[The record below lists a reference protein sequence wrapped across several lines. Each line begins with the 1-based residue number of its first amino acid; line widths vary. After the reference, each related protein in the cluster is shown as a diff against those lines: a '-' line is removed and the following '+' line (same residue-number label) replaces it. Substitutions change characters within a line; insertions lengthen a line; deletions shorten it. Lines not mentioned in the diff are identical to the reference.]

1 MDIFLIYVGVFI
13 VTNIILVVVAIIVV
27 SIVVYHLATKNRKK
41 LNRFRKEWDTGT
53 FVSQNIDFNSVS
65 SYWSNKRNHYRHYDG
80 IDQLTW
86 DDLGMDEVF
95 RKMNYTQS
103 TVGSEYLFNQLRDIE
118 PSK

>member
-1 MDIFLIYVGVFI
+1 MELWRPGKQALDMDIVLIYVGVFI
-13 VTNIILVVVAIIVV
+13 VTNIILVVAIIVV
-27 SIVVYHLATKNRKK
+27 FIGVYHLSTKNRKK

-65 SYWSNKRNHYRHYDG
+65 SYWSNKRNYYNHCDG

-95 RKMNYTQS
+95 RKINYTQS
-103 TVGSEYLFNQLRDIE
+103 TVG
-118 PSK
+118 